1 MKSYKSFMYQ
11 AFNLSK
17 VIKIKEAKVEKL
29 ENLCSPKNSYK
40 IGDGS
45 SHSNLTELKVARWSD
60 EKAKLETLYKRY
72 ENLENSIVEFITENL
87 NGDEIEIM
95 MLKYLSG
102 KTTNE
107 IAHELNFS
115 GGTVRNRICK
125 CDKILEDKYK
135 LIYQ

>member
-1 MKSYKSFMYQ
+1 MYQ
-11 AFNLSK
+11 ALNLSK

-29 ENLCSPKNSYK
+29 ENLCSPANSYK

-45 SHSNLTELKVARWSD
+45 NKVNLTELKVARWSD

-72 ENLENSIVEFITENL
+72 ADIENGIVEFITEHL

-95 MLKYLSG
+95 ILKYIGG

-107 IAHELNFS
+107 IAYELNFS
-115 GGTVRNRICK
+115 GGTVRNKICK

-135 LIYQ
+135 LVHQ